1 MDNLSDICVYD
12 AKLQGNEFVGIKIED
27 DMPKVYFPLGYCRS
41 HDPIQERKDILN
53 LISVLS
59 AYGKKSNGKLTKSEQ
74 ESESFPIHAYIGV
87 FVHYL
92 NYGYYVEN
100 ETTFKRG
107 ASGKINWNRTIKQ
120 IRPQVSENSAVY
132 LDYIRKKNSLN
143 ENALI
148 TQIHKYCVLES
159 YKKIGS
165 IFNFPRPV
173 NFAIPLRKELFVSVL
188 REKIANTF
196 NERNLMLF
204 HNMLDILLSLA
215 KDDKPQKLLFG
226 TDDFEYVWEGL
237 IDKVFGIS
245 NKQDFYPKCSWK
257 TLDSKNSEEVK
268 WQETEKSALR
278 PDSIMIY
285 GEKVFILDSKYYK
298 YGATRNNFHLPGS
311 GSILKQLAYA
321 EYVETQKKAA
331 GKNIYNAFIIP
342 YNAESRKWFNE
353 EKSGTYKTLCFGS
366 STGDW
371 VHNGNAYEKIYGIL
385 LDVRSI
391 MYHHPTSSKDDIAEL
406 ANLIEHFAEK
416 DSRC

>member
-1 MDNLSDICVYD
+1 MDNLSNICIYD

-27 DMPKVYFPLGYCRS
+27 DKPKVYFPLGYS
-41 HDPIQERKDILN
+41 KSSDLKQERKDILN

-59 AYGKKSNGKLTKSEQ
+59 AYGKKADGKLTKSEQ
-74 ESESFPIHAYIGV
+74 DSESFPIRAYIGV

-100 ETTFKRG
+100 ETVFKRS

-148 TQIHKYCVLES
+148 TQIHEYCVQES

-165 IFNFPRPV
+165 IFNFPRPE
-173 NFAIPLRKELFVSVL
+173 NFAIQLRKDLFVSVL

-196 NERNLMLF
+196 NERNLLLF
-204 HNMLDILLSLA
+204 HNMLDMLLSMA
-215 KDDKPQKLLFG
+215 KDEKPKKLFFG

-237 IDKVFGIS
+237 VDKVFGIS
-245 NKQDFYPKCSWK
+245 NKQDYYPKCSW
-257 TLDSKNSEEVK
+257 TTIDSEKSEDVK
-268 WQETEKSALR
+268 WQESEKSALR
-278 PDSIMIY
+278 PDSIMICN
-285 GEKVFILDSKYYK
+285 GKVFILDSKYYK
-298 YGATRNNFHLPGS
+298 YGATRSNFHLPGS

-321 EYVETQKKAA
+321 EYVETQKKAD
-331 GKNIYNAFIIP
+331 GRNIYNAFIIP
-342 YNAESRKWFNE
+342 YDAESRKWLNE
-353 EKSGTYKTLCFGS
+353 EKKGAYKTLCFGS

-371 VHNGNAYEKIYGIL
+371 VHNGNAYEKIHGIL

-391 MYHHPTSSKDDIAEL
+391 MYRHPSSSKDDIAEL
-406 ANLIEHFAEK
+406 ADLIERSAK
-416 DSRC
+416 KG